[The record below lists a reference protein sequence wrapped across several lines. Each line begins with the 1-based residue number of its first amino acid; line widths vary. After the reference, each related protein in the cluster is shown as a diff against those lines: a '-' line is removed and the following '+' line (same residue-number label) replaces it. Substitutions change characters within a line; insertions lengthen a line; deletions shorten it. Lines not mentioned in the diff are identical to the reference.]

1 MLNEEV
7 QMSKELMERELF
19 YKVVGL
25 ASAIH
30 RELGQGLPEHIYQS
44 ALLLELDE
52 NNIKYEVN
60 KEIDVTYKKKPIDT
74 LKLDLLVGNKLIV
87 TIISNEDLKKQ
98 AKTTMLSVLRLIDKN
113 TGLLLDYS
121 HDTIYYKRV
130 VYKSRK
136 TKNIQSAF

>member
-1 MLNEEV
+1 
-7 QMSKELMERELF
+7 MSKELMERELF

-30 RELGQGLPEHIYQS
+30 RELGQGLPEHIYKS
-44 ALLLELDE
+44 ALIQELKENNLRYEINKEVDVVYKKTIIDKLNLELII
-52 NNIKYEVN
+52 NNS
-60 KEIDVTYKKKPIDT
+60 
-74 LKLDLLVGNKLIV
+74 LIIS
-87 TIISNEDLKKQ
+87 IISNEDLKKQ
-98 AKTTMLSVLRLIDKN
+98 AKTTMLSILKLISKN

-130 VYKSRK
+130 VYKNRK

>member
-1 MLNEEV
+1 
-7 QMSKELMERELF
+7 MSKELMERELF